1 MPCLP
6 DRLGHPIHHAGGVTA
21 VTNLLMA
28 TPLKLQQGQIWQ
40 LGDQFI
46 RIVRLE
52 RLAVEYKL
60 TTGTVIK
67 ASSNL
72 KATKK
77 EFCRLIKT
85 AVLQPAA
92 PAAIPSPVR
101 PG

>member
-1 MPCLP
+1 
-6 DRLGHPIHHAGGVTA
+6 
-21 VTNLLMA
+21 MA
-28 TPLKLQQGQIWQ
+28 KPLKLQQGQIWQ

-60 TTGTVIK
+60 TTGAVIK
-67 ASSNL
+67 AGPNL

-85 AVLQPAA
+85 AVLQSAVSA
-92 PAAIPSPVR
+92 PKPGAVR
-101 PG
+101 PQ